1 MTHTNDLSLILFG
14 LQTSLDG
21 LEIGNVGMKLSAE
34 GDSLPDTVPANL
46 MGVAGMG
53 VYVNGRRAVAE
64 SSSSPKAP
72 APSAPPKYSP
82 EELSRRAPPA
92 PANATDPADNGTDTA
107 AAATD
112 KDDLR
117 SQISD
122 LESQIED
129 LKAQLN

>member
-1 MTHTNDLSLILFG
+1 MGGMDFDLEAGKDL
-14 LQTSLDG
+14 TSLDG

-53 VYVNGRRAVAE
+53 VYVNGRRAVTE
-64 SSSSPKAP
+64 SSSSTKAP
-72 APSAPPKYSP
+72 PPAPP
-82 EELSRRAPPA
+82 APPA
-92 PANATDPADNGTDTA
+92 PASATDPADNGTDTA

-122 LESQIED
+122 LQSQIED
-129 LKAQLN
+129 LKAQ

>member
-1 MTHTNDLSLILFG
+1 MIFLSLSLDLFG

-53 VYVNGRRAVAE
+53 VYVNGRRAVTE
-64 SSSSPKAP
+64 SSSSTKAP
-72 APSAPPKYSP
+72 APP
-82 EELSRRAPPA
+82 APPA
-92 PANATDPADNGTDTA
+92 PASATDPADNGTDTA

-122 LESQIED
+122 LQSQIED